1 MDIYTEY
8 TEDQI
13 EKATMLTAYAIFL
26 NSKGVMNLTEN
37 EIKFIDVAKL
47 YINNRYKYLPV
58 LLTVGNAFLEK
69 AYSF

>member
-26 NSKGVMNLTEN
+26 NSKGVMNLTED
-37 EIKFIDVAKL
+37 EIKFIEVAKL
-47 YINNRYKYLPV
+47 YISNRYKYLPV
-58 LLTVGNAFLEK
+58 LLTVENAFLEK

>member
-8 TEDQI
+8 TKDQI

-26 NSKGVMNLTEN
+26 NSKGVMNLTED
-37 EIKFIDVAKL
+37 EIKFIEVAKL
-47 YINNRYKYLPV
+47 YISNRYKYLPV
-58 LLTVGNAFLEK
+58 LLLVGNAFLEK